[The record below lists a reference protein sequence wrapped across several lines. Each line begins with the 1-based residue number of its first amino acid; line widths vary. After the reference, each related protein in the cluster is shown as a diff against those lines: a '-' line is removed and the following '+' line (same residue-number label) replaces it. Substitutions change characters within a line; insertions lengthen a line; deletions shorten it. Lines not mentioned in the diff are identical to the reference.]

1 VIDSQQQPSGRSIEA
16 AQAPPKADKVMGRDV
31 RKALARFKPRP
42 TWGKLMYSRFIGL
55 VSRLI
60 MERANT
66 TVFTRGER
74 LQQALD
80 RGRGLLTFSNHVSLY
95 DDPWITACL
104 YRKIDW
110 VQLRWVASDA
120 LNFFG
125 TPLKGLLFSAG
136 KCVPIVRGAGPDQLG
151 MKFLAE
157 RLRLGDWVHVFPEG
171 GRSREPEGRLR
182 SPLKSGLA
190 HLVEA
195 SRPLLLPFYHRGMQQ
210 VLPVGARLPGWRKR
224 VQVVFGE
231 VTDSAEGS
239 FAAGREQ
246 ITAWV
251 EAQLRALEDEV
262 DAGPLAGA

>member
-1 VIDSQQQPSGRSIEA
+1 MSDSEPMPRAPA
-16 AQAPPKADKVMGRDV
+16 AADADAPPKADAVMTRDV
-31 RKALARFKPRP
+31 VKALARFKPRP
-42 TWGKLMYSRFIGL
+42 TWGKLMYSRVIGWL
-55 VSRLI
+55 SRLI

-66 TVFTRGER
+66 TDFTRGER

-151 MKFLAE
+151 MNFLAE

-171 GRSREPEGRLR
+171 GRSRDPAGRLR

-195 SRPLLLPFYHRGMQQ
+195 SRPLLLPFYHRGMRE
-210 VLPVGARLPGWRKR
+210 VLPIGARYPRWRKR

-231 VTDSAEGS
+231 VTDSAEGG
-239 FAAGREQ
+239 AGAGLGE

-251 EAQLRALEDEV
+251 EAQLRALEDEL
-262 DAGPLAGA
+262 DGALVVA